1 MAKEYGWYTPQDFN
15 SYVDNLI
22 GDYSTE
28 LKKMTFTDRRQ
39 TSYLEAIKYNADL
52 IWNEYNI
59 KQNIDPKLA
68 LVNTDVLDVV
78 LLSLHPKNVV
88 KKSDI
93 STATKQALSLM
104 SKFQNL
110 ILLTDYSGEEAQSW
124 AWMKAA
130 TSDAMSKS
138 YPAQMCLM
146 TWMVTLASKMT
157 GFKIPGVQKM
167 LVGGRI
173 QKSTEEMAMY
183 FTTMQS
189 IAQAMSEKNN
199 WNYLAQYS
207 IIKEM
212 HKDLN
217 KIIHKF

>member
-1 MAKEYGWYTPQDFN
+1 MNRKPLT
-15 SYVDNLI
+15 
-22 GDYSTE
+22 
-28 LKKMTFTDRRQ
+28 
-39 TSYLEAIKYNADL
+39 
-52 IWNEYNI
+52 
-59 KQNIDPKLA
+59 
-68 LVNTDVLDVV
+68 
-78 LLSLHPKNVV
+78 
-88 KKSDI
+88 
-93 STATKQALSLM
+93 M

-189 IAQAMSEKNN
+189 IAQAMAEKNN